1 MKPARLNKLD
11 QAGIRAGR
19 AIERKVI
26 RRAMKV
32 VERGAL
38 NATLINDDGLD
49 DQGSEVI
56 LNERE
61 KRIARDLRKS
71 KRHAPVYLEVLLRRL
86 EAAEKI
92 DAMRDQGPKLAL
104 NVGKIVVVQSA
115 AYPTLALPE
124 KKDDGR

>member
-1 MKPARLNKLD
+1 MRLTKLD
-11 QAGIRAGR
+11 QAGIKAGR
-19 AIERKVI
+19 AVERKVI
-26 RRAMKV
+26 RRAMRV

-56 LNERE
+56 LNERD

-86 EAAEKI
+86 ESAEKI
-92 DAMRDQGPKLAL
+92 DAMRDQGPKQAL
-104 NVGKIVVVQSA
+104 NIGKVVVVQQA
-115 AYPTLALPE
+115 AYPVQRIDAG
-124 KKDDGR
+124 KDEDR